1 MRNAR
6 ITYLLCFAALGLTS
20 GGLRAGTITNLD
32 TGRDTGVS
40 PGVVN
45 TASDP
50 IWNILSAPFGKTSGP
65 AVLIG
70 DPVWGAAPA
79 GPHWIATDPAP
90 ADSGGSQYTAG
101 TYSYITTFTGDS
113 GILSFMV
120 KADNAVAVRLN
131 GNLLLNWGDPGGVLS
146 TGWATFS
153 PLQTVTSGFQAVNTL
168 ELDVEN
174 NDIYTGA
181 LLEGQFTAA
190 PEPAAW
196 PLLLAG
202 LGLVLCSRLRTQ
214 KSFPS

>member
-32 TGRDTGVS
+32 TGQA

-50 IWNILSAPFGKTSGP
+50 IWNILSAPFGKTSGH

-70 DPVWGAAPA
+70 DPIWGAAPA
-79 GPHWIATDPAP
+79 GSHWIATDPAP

-101 TYSYITTFTGDS
+101 TYSYITTFAGDS

-153 PLQTVTSGFQAVNTL
+153 PLQTVTSGFLAVNTL

-181 LLEGQFTAA
+181 LLEGQFTAT
-190 PEPAAW
+190 PEPATW

>member
-1 MRNAR
+1 
-6 ITYLLCFAALGLTS
+6 LLCITALGLAS

-32 TGRDTGVS
+32 TGQS

-50 IWNILSAPFGKTSGP
+50 IWKILSAPFGNTSGP

-70 DPVWGAAPA
+70 DPIWGAAPA
-79 GPHWIATDPAP
+79 GSHWIATDPAP
-90 ADSGGSQYTAG
+90 ADSGGSQYSAG
-101 TYSYITTFTGDS
+101 TYRYAATFLGDS
-113 GILSFMV
+113 GILSFAV
-120 KADNAVAVRLN
+120 KADNAVSVFLN
-131 GNLLLNWGDPGGVLS
+131 GNPLLNWGDPGGVLP

-174 NDIYTGA
+174 NGTYTGA
-181 LLEGQFTAA
+181 LLEGGFTAA
-190 PEPAAW
+190 PEPATW

-202 LGLVLCSRLRTQ
+202 LALVVCSRWKAR
-214 KSFPS
+214 KSLLL